1 MKYNEIVKL
10 FDRSEYR
17 TAITK
22 NLPKEVVE
30 TVFNRSLQQGI
41 NPFLPLFQIALETGG
56 LPKLHIKKDNSYNWF
71 NITAVGNQKYVVY
84 PVPEYDKNGKMFMKN
99 VKFRIFDSLN
109 DAVDEFLS
117 LIKRSYPNYN
127 NVDYKSLTHKNGA
140 AYASGDYNGKSYT
153 VRIIDAARKNFNII
167 GIKDYSIENLIKTFK
182 HDVPNMLKVDGGRS
196 IKAEQFSKRETVAS
210 TAIFK
215 GIKVG
220 VDKILSNKK
229 GSSETS
235 KKVKSNENNSIK
247 IAKDVKS
254 TNSKVSNGIVSKN
267 DEKEIIE
274 SSKEEIFFEVTING
288 KSLKLSNLDNKAT
301 DKWNDF
307 IRKATSE
314 FVSNNK
320 ITVDYD
326 RMIFEV
332 DDGIKFNKLMDR
344 LTKDYI
350 DFRRLK

>member
-10 FDRSEYR
+10 FNRSEFR

-30 TVFNRSLQQGI
+30 TVFNRSLQQGV
-41 NPFLPLFQIALETGG
+41 NPFLPLFQIGLETGG
-56 LPKLHIKKDNSYNWF
+56 LPKLHIKNNNSYNWF
-71 NITAVGNQKYVVY
+71 NITAVGNQKYVIY

-109 DAVDEFLS
+109 DAVDEFLN

-127 NVDYKSLTHKNGA
+127 NVDYKSLTHRNGA

-153 VRIIDAARKNFNII
+153 VKIIDAARKNFNMI
-167 GIKDYSIENLIKTFK
+167 GIKDYSIENLIKIFK
-182 HDVPNMLKVDGGRS
+182 HDVPDIPKEDGGRS
-196 IKAEQFSKRETVAS
+196 VKAELFSKRETVAN

-220 VDKILSNKK
+220 VDKILNNKKNSNQTGKKIESNKNNIK
-229 GSSETS
+229 TV
-235 KKVKSNENNSIK
+235 KTVKS
-247 IAKDVKS
+247 V
-254 TNSKVSNGIVSKN
+254 NGIVDNKIIGRK
-267 DEKEIIE
+267 DKKETINPNRKE
-274 SSKEEIFFEVTING
+274 SFFEITING
-288 KSLKLSNLDNKAT
+288 KSLKLSNLDSKAT

-320 ITVDYD
+320 MTVDYD

-332 DDGIKFNKLMDR
+332 DDGIKFNKLMDK

-350 DFRRLK
+350 DFRKSK